1 MNSADAGGE
10 KGETDLEA
18 ASVEGCLAVHRVG
31 EPPKCKQ
38 DPRDA
43 GSDPPG
49 QDLPQYDQDIDS
61 LLRMVAELNGKIGGL
76 QGPPSAKEGDA
87 VPLKE
92 MPGVQSPEPQ
102 CSPLEDGGPPS
113 SAETPGQGGST
124 ELWTEV
130 QRLLDALDSSI
141 NSRRAR
147 AVPCTFQDSDSH
159 IEHLTAAW
167 ETWVHVTQVLDDME
181 TELGIPSVP
190 GLPPEEHSCLQR
202 EVLASRQGNRDL
214 RTTLQQREQEIHRS
228 KVMLSSLQEER
239 DRLKNKVISLQ
250 CSLQTVG
257 SVPPPPSG
265 IMSPPCLASP
275 PCPGSPVPL
284 PAPALA
290 SGGERPT
297 PATPTVLVFENGI
310 EQLHRCIERLRS
322 RNDRLSAALER
333 RKGESERLSMLLGK
347 HESSNTALQLAL
359 RYSEDSV
366 EAYSELWSLCE
377 ARSAA
382 LLETRGA
389 AEPTACPDSAER
401 SPETGESSHSA
412 AEGAVEQ
419 TLAAQ
424 SGRDRDSALR
434 ERILQLRK
442 DLEAVQIPVLE
453 PGAGETGGKDTDTLP
468 GHRDPKPGNTPSP
481 KRGKTALLQEL
492 VNVREEM
499 AELREEIRLAEK
511 ERRCLEWTLAAHKT
525 QEAASGL
532 ILESLRAELE
542 EEEAGIQIPPEW
554 AAPAAL
560 SVGVPGPQNEPILRE
575 IQAALGRELA
585 LSKRVSALRGS
596 LEVVLTDSATC
607 RRQSAEITAQLTREH
622 SRATAAY
629 QSSRMKYREQLCRL
643 ERQIVV
649 MSQRHS
655 AQIGVL
661 QGALQALE
669 WRRAETTL

>member
-1 MNSADAGGE
+1 MDSADAG
-10 KGETDLEA
+10 DLEA
-18 ASVEGCLAVHRVG
+18 ASGEDCLAVHGIG

-38 DPRDA
+38 DPQDA

-49 QDLPQYDQDIDS
+49 QDLLEYEQDIGS
-61 LLRMVAELNGKIGGL
+61 LLRMVAELNGNIGGL
-76 QGPPSAKEGDA
+76 QGPPSAKEADA
-87 VPLKE
+87 IPLKE

-102 CSPLEDGGPPS
+102 CSSLEDGEPQS
-113 SAETPGQGGST
+113 STLTPGQGDNT
-124 ELWTEV
+124 ELWMEV
-130 QRLLDALDSSI
+130 QRLLDVLESSI

-147 AVPCTFQDSDSH
+147 AVPCTFRDSDSH

-167 ETWVHVTQVLDDME
+167 ETWVHVTQVLDDVE
-181 TELGIPSVP
+181 TELGIPSDM
-190 GLPPEEHSCLQR
+190 GLPPEERSCLQR

-239 DRLKNKVISLQ
+239 DRLKKKVIALQ
-250 CSLQTVG
+250 CSLQAVG
-257 SVPPPPSG
+257 SASPPPNPSSSSG
-265 IMSPPCLASP
+265 IMSPPCLSSP
-275 PCPGSPVPL
+275 PCPGSPVPH
-284 PAPALA
+284 PAPALS
-290 SGGERPT
+290 SGGDRPT
-297 PATPTVLVFENGI
+297 PATSRVLVFENGI
-310 EQLHRCIERLRS
+310 ERLHRCIERLRS

-366 EAYSELWSLCE
+366 DAYSELWSLCE
-377 ARSAA
+377 ARRPA

-389 AEPTACPDSAER
+389 AEPTACPYSAER
-401 SPETGESSHSA
+401 SPETGESPHSA
-412 AEGAVEQ
+412 AEGAMEQ
-419 TLAAQ
+419 TLAAH
-424 SGRDRDSALR
+424 SRGDHEGALR

-468 GHRDPKPGNTPSP
+468 GHRDPKPGNSPSP

-492 VNVREEM
+492 GSVREEM

-525 QEAASGL
+525 QETASGL
-532 ILESLRAELE
+532 ILESLQAELE

-554 AAPAAL
+554 AAPAAP
-560 SVGVPGPQNEPILRE
+560 SVGVPGSQNESILRE

-585 LSKRVSALRGS
+585 LSKRVSALRCS
-596 LEVVLTDSATC
+596 LEVVLTDSAT
-607 RRQSAEITAQLTREH
+607 RRRHSKEISAQLAREH
-622 SRATAAY
+622 SSATAAFR
-629 QSSRMKYREQLCRL
+629 SSRMKYREQLWRL

-655 AQIGVL
+655 AQIGGL

-669 WRRAETTL
+669 YRRAETTL